1 MAAIPAII
9 VAFGTV
15 VRRLVAFPISQS
27 RGFLDVAVFKP
38 HGLGIIAVVPSTVN
52 IWIQAPLSSTGIFAA
67 ITSIKPTLPSIVNPS
82 IALPVFLGI
91 YYTHVLV

>member
-9 VAFGTV
+9 VAFGAV

-27 RGFLDVAVFKP
+27 RRFLDVAIFKL
-38 HGLGIIAVVPSTVN
+38 HRLGIIAVVPSTVN

-67 ITSIKPTLPSIVNPS
+67 IASIKPALPSVVNPS
-82 IALPVFLGI
+82 IALPIFLGI
-91 YYTHVLV
+91 YYTHVLI